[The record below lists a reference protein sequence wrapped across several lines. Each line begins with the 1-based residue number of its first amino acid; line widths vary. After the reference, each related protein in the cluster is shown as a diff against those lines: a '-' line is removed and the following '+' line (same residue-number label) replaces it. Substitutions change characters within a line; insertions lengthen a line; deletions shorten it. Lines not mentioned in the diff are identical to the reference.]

1 MISDMEIFL
10 YGGALATAVVSGV
23 WYRLRCKKGQC
34 EQNEQI
40 ANKISDFYAT
50 HDKQTDKFEI

>member
-1 MISDMEIFL
+1 MNEMEIFL
-10 YGGALATAVVSGV
+10 YGGVIATALVTGV

-40 ANKISDFYAT
+40 ANKINDFYT
-50 HDKQTDKFEI
+50 TQDKQTDNFEI